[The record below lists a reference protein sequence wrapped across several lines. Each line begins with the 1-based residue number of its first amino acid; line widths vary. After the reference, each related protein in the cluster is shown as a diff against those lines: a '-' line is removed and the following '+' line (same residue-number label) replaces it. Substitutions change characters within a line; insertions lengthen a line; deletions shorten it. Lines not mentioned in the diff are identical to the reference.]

1 MVYSL
6 NLTSNFSLVM
16 NAVHPYLFY
25 LPPLFL
31 CFILSLFVW
40 LVLSYRKIIKEKGEL
55 ENCLKSENERRAIAE
70 ERARRVVELE
80 ERIRSQQ
87 MEIHHYLMEQGRL
100 KSTIAEKETQLVE
113 YKERE
118 KEKMEIFLKAE
129 EKMSDVFKSISSEA
143 LNHNIHSFLELAT
156 ARFDHLQTNV
166 KNEWALRHQAM
177 HNLVDP
183 LKSSLAAVDQKI
195 ADLEKIRLS
204 AYSTLTEQV
213 HSLSHS
219 QNQLHIETSNLV
231 KALRTPHVRGRW
243 GEVQLKRVIEIAGM
257 LEHCDFVQQESVQ
270 QDERRL
276 RPDVVV
282 KLPGGKQAVVDAKAP
297 LQAYL
302 DSLDAKEEKD
312 KMSKLKD
319 HARQVRTHITQL
331 AAKSYWEQFAHTPDF
346 VVLFLPGETFFSAAL
361 EQDPGLIEWG
371 MEQRVILATPTT
383 LIALLRSIAYGWRQ
397 EAITE
402 NAQKISAAG
411 HLLHDRLRILVEH
424 FEELKKGLDRAVGAY
439 NKAIGSFETRVLGA
453 ARKLKDLGA
462 TLQEEIPTLEGID
475 LSTRAVRGPEDL

>member
-16 NAVHPYLFY
+16 NAMHPYLFY
-25 LPPLFL
+25 LPPLFSFCL
-31 CFILSLFVW
+31 LSFFVW
-40 LVLSYRKIIKEKGEL
+40 LVLAYRKIKQEKEEL
-55 ENCLKSENERRAIAE
+55 QICLRNENERRAIAE
-70 ERARRVVELE
+70 EKARRMTELE
-80 ERIRSQQ
+80 ECVQSQQ
-87 MEIHHYLMEQGRL
+87 LEIRGYLIEQGHL
-100 KSTIAEKETQLVE
+100 KSTIAEKETQLME
-113 YKERE
+113 CKQRE

-166 KNEWALRHQAM
+166 KHEWALRHQAM

-213 HSLSHS
+213 HSLSRS

-231 KALRTPHVRGRW
+231 KALRMPHVRGRW

-257 LEHCDFVQQESVQ
+257 LEHCDFVQQENVQ
-270 QDERRL
+270 NDERRL
-276 RPDVVV
+276 RPDVVI
-282 KLPGGKQAVVDAKAP
+282 KLPGGKQAVIDAKAP

-302 DSLDAKEEKD
+302 DSLEAKEEKE
-312 KMSKLKD
+312 KISKLKD
-319 HARQVRTHITQL
+319 HARQVRTHINQL

-361 EQDPGLIEWG
+361 EQDPTLIEWG

-411 HLLHDRLRILVEH
+411 HILYDRLRILVEH
-424 FEELKKGLDRAVGAY
+424 FEEIKKGLDRAVGAY

-462 TLQEEIPTLEGID
+462 TVQEEIPSLENID
-475 LSTRAVRGPEDL
+475 VSTRMVKSLEDL